1 MSLMVLYPTL
11 GQTKGTS
18 MSNPTPEEFVDNEAE
33 LRSLHADVHALA
45 RDKVIPRLEPHSIH
59 FISLSPFLCI
69 ASSDPAGPADVSP
82 RGDAPGFVKVLDRQT
97 LLIPDRVG
105 NNRLD
110 TSANIANNP
119 YIGLIFLVPGIPET
133 LRVNGQARICTD
145 SDILAEFEV
154 RGKVPKTSILVAVE
168 EVLFQCSKAL
178 VRSRLWEDDY
188 RVERKSAMPPLGKII
203 KDQIGLQESAE
214 ELESYVQKSIK
225 ERMY

>member
-1 MSLMVLYPTL
+1 MAD
-11 GQTKGTS
+11 QTPKD
-18 MSNPTPEEFVDNEAE
+18 FVDEAE
-33 LRSLHADVHALA
+33 LRGLHDSVHALA
-45 RDKVIPRLEPHSIH
+45 RDKAIPHLEPHSIH

-82 RGDAPGFVKVLDRQT
+82 RGDAPGFVKVLDDKT

-119 YIGLIFLVPGIPET
+119 HIGLIFLVPGVTET

-145 SDILAEFEV
+145 TEVLTAFEV
-154 RGKVPKTSILVAVE
+154 RGKIPKTGLLVAIE
-168 EVLFQCSKAL
+168 EVMFQCSKAL
-178 VRSRLWEDDY
+178 IRSRLWDDDY
-188 RVERKSAMPPLGKII
+188 RVERKSAMPTLGKMI
-203 KDQIGLQESAE
+203 KDQIGLEEPAE
-214 ELESYVQKSIK
+214 ELEGYIQQSVK